1 MESLPEYMSPS
12 AFVLLDKLP
21 MLTNGKVNRKALPPP
36 DQLLRRPGGEYIAP
50 RNEIE
55 STVAGVFAEVLG
67 VDQVGAEDNFFSLGG
82 HSLLAMQV
90 VSRILEKLKVEL
102 PVQTLFERPTVGAV
116 SRFIASDGSGWA
128 ESPGPITR
136 VNRLVEEE
144 LLERLDRL
152 ADEEVDELL
161 RDVAGEERGG
171 Q

>member
-1 MESLPEYMSPS
+1 
-12 AFVLLDKLP
+12 
-21 MLTNGKVNRKALPPP
+21 
-36 DQLLRRPGGEYIAP
+36 
-50 RNEIE
+50 
-55 STVAGVFAEVLG
+55 VARSGIFAEVLG

-90 VSRILEKLKVEL
+90 LLLILEKLEVEL

-171 Q
+171 K